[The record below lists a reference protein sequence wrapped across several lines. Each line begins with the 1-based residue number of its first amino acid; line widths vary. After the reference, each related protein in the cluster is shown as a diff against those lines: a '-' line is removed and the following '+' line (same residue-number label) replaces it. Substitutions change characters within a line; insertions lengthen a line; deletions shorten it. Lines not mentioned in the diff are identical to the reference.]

1 MVVPGRGKGVGAM
14 PAGWQDS
21 QSCQSRNVLEKSVAF
36 CQLQK
41 ETVRFL
47 SQLQGQIVEMY
58 ADADNHAF
66 YVRVNLTINTELDVL
81 REPSE
86 TSMYCD
92 VLQRLPNVFL

>member
-1 MVVPGRGKGVGAM
+1 
-14 PAGWQDS
+14 
-21 QSCQSRNVLEKSVAF
+21 
-36 CQLQK
+36 
-41 ETVRFL
+41 
-47 SQLQGQIVEMY
+47 MY